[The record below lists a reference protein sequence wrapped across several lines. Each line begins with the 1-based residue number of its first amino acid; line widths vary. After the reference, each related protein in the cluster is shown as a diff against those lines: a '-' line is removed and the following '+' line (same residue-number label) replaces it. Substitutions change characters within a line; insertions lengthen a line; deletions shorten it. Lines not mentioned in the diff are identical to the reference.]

1 MAEPSPTPRISP
13 LFLSVITM
21 LAPLGM
27 HTFVPALPI
36 MARDFG
42 VAPGSIQ
49 SVLTL
54 YVCGLAVGQ
63 LIYGPL
69 SDRYGRRPM
78 MIAGLCLYVVGM
90 AAGMFV
96 TSPDLLIALR
106 VAQALGGCGGLVLGR
121 AMIRDSVPPAQAA
134 GQLALLNLAMSVA
147 PALAPALGGYLTVWV
162 GWRAIFGVM
171 AALGLVSLS
180 LVLLKLPET
189 HHNRLRV
196 PSVAA
201 MAGGFGRLLRNRTFV
216 GYAIGGACTTTS
228 IYAFLAASPF
238 LLIDVLRRPPE
249 EVGLYYI
256 LLIGGVSIGSIVAN
270 RLSGRFPMGRIAQGG
285 SAVSLLAAAAFLLA
299 DVTGHLTVWT
309 MIVPMVVYAA
319 ATGVAA
325 PNTVSGAISADP
337 ARIGAAAGLYGFL
350 QMSFGALCT
359 FIVSLWHDGTA
370 LPVALILLT
379 AGIVG
384 QTALAVVTRR

>member
-1 MAEPSPTPRISP
+1 
-13 LFLSVITM
+13 
-21 LAPLGM
+21 
-27 HTFVPALPI
+27 
-36 MARDFG
+36 
-42 VAPGSIQ
+42 
-49 SVLTL
+49 
-54 YVCGLAVGQ
+54 
-63 LIYGPL
+63 
-69 SDRYGRRPM
+69 M
-78 MIAGLCLYVVGM
+78 MIAGLCLYVCGM
-90 AAGMFV
+90 AAGMFA
-96 TSPDLLIALR
+96 SNPDLLVALR

-147 PALAPALGGYLTVWV
+147 PALAPALGGYLTVLV
-162 GWRAIFGVM
+162 GWPAIFGVM

-180 LVLLKLPET
+180 LVLFKLPET
-189 HHNRLRV
+189 HHNRLSV

-201 MAGGFGRLLRNRTFV
+201 MAASFGRLLRNPTFV

-238 LLIDVLRRPPE
+238 LPIDVLRRPPE

-256 LLIGGVSIGSIVAN
+256 LLIGGVSAGWIVAN

-285 SAVSLLAAAAFLLA
+285 SAVSLLAAVAFLLA
-299 DVTGHLTVWT
+299 AVSGHLTVWT
-309 MIVPMVVYAA
+309 MIAPMVVYAA

-337 ARIGAAAGLYGFL
+337 TRIGAAAGLYGFL

-359 FIVSLWHDGTA
+359 FIVSLWHDGTT
-370 LPVALILLT
+370 LPVALILLS

-384 QTALAVVTRR
+384 QTAVAVVTRR